1 VRQMLDRKLALRVQ
15 QLQSRT
21 HPISE
26 RRVDGWEGSEAF
38 QPSDDAT

>member
-15 QLQSRT
+15 QSQSPT

-26 RRVDGWEGSEAF
+26 RRVDGWECSEAF
-38 QPSDDAT
+38 QRSDDAT